1 VLAPATRQRKDESM
15 IEAEMPHRLTRRSA
29 VTRLTGVAAAA
40 ALAATGL
47 SAPASARTPSSS
59 ESFRAEYQ
67 KGIAMTSATPTAES
81 APLTVVLVHGAF
93 ADSSG
98 WGGVIER
105 LNDAGVAVTAVPNPL
120 RGVNYDAAY
129 VASAF
134 SQIPGPVVA
143 VGHSYGGM
151 VITGAAS
158 QASNVVGLV
167 YVAAFAPEEG
177 ESLGDIE
184 TNSKDSVLNSSI
196 VQLQYPTGNGTE
208 TAPEFVIDPAKFH
221 DAFAADLATSQTKI
235 MAATQ
240 RPISGFAFSEPSG
253 PPAWKNVPAW
263 AVIPTGDKA
272 AGTDVLRTMAA
283 RAGATVTEIDG
294 SHAIMISQ
302 PEVVATTI
310 LTAVGAIS

>member
-1 VLAPATRQRKDESM
+1 M
-15 IEAEMPHRLTRRSA
+15 IEADLPKRLTRRSA
-29 VTRLTGVAAAA
+29 VTRLTGMGAAA

-47 SAPASARTPSSS
+47 TAPATARTPSSPIP
-59 ESFRAEYQ
+59 SFRAGYQ
-67 KGIAMTSATPTAES
+67 KGIAMTSATPTTKS

-105 LNDAGVAVTAVPNPL
+105 LNEAGVAVTAVPNLL
-120 RGVNYDAAY
+120 RGVNEDSAY
-129 VASAF
+129 VASAI
-134 SQIPGPVVA
+134 SQIPGPVVV

-151 VITGAAS
+151 VITNAAS
-158 QASNVVGLV
+158 QAQNAVALV

-184 TNSKDSVLNSSI
+184 VDSKDSVLNSSLL
-196 VQLQYPTGNGTE
+196 QLQYPTGNGSE

-221 DAFAADLATSQTKI
+221 DAFAADLSVNQTTI

-240 RPISGFAFSEPSG
+240 RPIAALCFSEPSG
-253 PPAWKNVPAW
+253 PPAWKNLPAW

-272 AGTDVLRTMAA
+272 AGTDVLSTMAQ
-283 RAGATVTEIDG
+283 RAGATTVEVDG

-302 PEVVATTI
+302 PEVVTSAI
-310 LTAVGAIS
+310 LAAIDVVS